1 MATLY
6 GDNISASNIVVFPGT
21 HTGMTLSAQALV
33 HKGDHAI
40 VITPSYQS
48 LEESPKLAGCE
59 ISRVSLSPD
68 TNWQLDITDVE
79 ATIQKNTRYIT
90 LINPHNPS
98 GALLDYE
105 TKLALIGLAE
115 NYELL
120 IFS

>member
-6 GDNISASNIVVFPGT
+6 DDNISASNIVLFPGAQT
-21 HTGMTLSAQALV
+21 DVTLSAQALL

-48 LEESPKLAGCE
+48 LEKSPKLAGCE

-79 ATIQKNTRYIT
+79 ATIQKILDISPS
-90 LINPHNPS
+90 LIRTNPPAHYSTMKPNS
-98 GALLDYE
+98 RSSA
-105 TKLALIGLAE
+105 
-115 NYELL
+115 
-120 IFS
+120 